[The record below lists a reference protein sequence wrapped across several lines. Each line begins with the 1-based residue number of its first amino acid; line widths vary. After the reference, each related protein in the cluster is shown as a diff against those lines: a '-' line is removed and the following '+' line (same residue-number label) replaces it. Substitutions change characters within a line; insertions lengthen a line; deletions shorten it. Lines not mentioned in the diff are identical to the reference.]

1 MLRAKGISSREEGV
15 SRSNRKEAEKLTSDP
30 LWMTGAYQ
38 LIKKSI
44 SFTPMGN
51 INIIKLAE
59 ELNLSKSTVSRA
71 FRGGSDINPQT
82 REKILARAKELNF
95 LPNHHA
101 SNLRNQKSK
110 TIAVIVPEIAN
121 NFFSKAINGIER
133 IAKGKGYHVLIYLTD
148 DDFEKEVS
156 FITNLSNGRVDGI
169 IMSVSGEDQDHSYLQ
184 VLKRKKIP
192 LVFFDRIYEDIDTAR
207 VTTNDYQSSFE
218 ATEHLI
224 KSGSKK
230 IAYLVVNKNLSIGKT
245 RMQGYIDALEKNN
258 IPFNDHLIVDCSN
271 ELAKNK
277 EILTHLFQT
286 IKPDGVFA
294 SVERLA
300 IASYYVCHQLKIS
313 IPDDVRIIGF
323 SSLEIS
329 PLLNPALSTITQPA
343 FDMGIAAAKLLF
355 KILDGKENEQDFT
368 NEHIVLNSELIQRQ
382 SSSLEPIAI
391 EESQI

>member
-1 MLRAKGISSREEGV
+1 
-15 SRSNRKEAEKLTSDP
+15 
-30 LWMTGAYQ
+30 
-38 LIKKSI
+38 
-44 SFTPMGN
+44 MGN

-82 REKILARAKELNF
+82 RDKILARAKELNF

-121 NFFSKAINGIER
+121 NFFSKAINGIEK
-133 IAKGKGYHVLIYLTD
+133 IAKDKGYHVLIYLTD
-148 DDFEKEVS
+148 DDFQKEVS
-156 FITNLSNGRVDGI
+156 FVTNLSNGRVDGI

-192 LVFFDRIYEDIDTAR
+192 LVFFDRTYEDIETAR

-224 KSGSKK
+224 KSGCKK
-230 IAYLVVNKNLSIGKT
+230 VAYLVVNKNLSIGKT
-245 RMQGYIDALEKNN
+245 RMQGYIDALKKNH
-258 IPFNDHLIVDCSN
+258 IPFDDHLVIDCSN

-277 EILTHLFQT
+277 VILRNMFETL
-286 IKPDGVFA
+286 KPDGVFA

-300 IASYYVCHQLKIS
+300 IATYYVCHEMNIS
-313 IPDDVRIIGF
+313 IPDDVRVIGF

-329 PLLNPALSTITQPA
+329 PLLNPSLSTITQPA
-343 FDMGIAAAKLLF
+343 YKMGERASELLF
-355 KILDGKENEQDFT
+355 EILEKHEEEKEFIAKN
-368 NEHIVLNSELIQRQ
+368 IVLDSELIQRQ
-382 SSSLEPIAI
+382 SSSLEPVAI
-391 EESQI
+391 S